1 MSKFNVPIV
10 AKLSGLLEMWLQMIY
25 ASAVL
30 AMALCLSLCLS
41 VCPSV
46 RHKSAFY

>member
-1 MSKFNVPIV
+1 MSDGKYITVYI
-10 AKLSGLLEMWLQMIY
+10 ARCY

-30 AMALCLSLCLS
+30 AMALYVRPS

-46 RHKSAFY
+46 RLSIRHKSVFY